1 MHCKM
6 FTRSSETWRAS
17 GLWCPTTDYRVR
29 RTRLLGILTPG
40 FESGYDLLKAG
51 DLVRQDVD
59 LMLRA
64 INAVDRKFQLARLK
78 PLQKMAKS
86 GEFVSGRRFVHA
98 QSFTGLC

>member
-1 MHCKM
+1 MAC
-6 FTRSSETWRAS
+6 FWSLVPLPPLATR
-17 GLWCPTTDYRVR
+17 DYRVR
-29 RTRLLGILTPG
+29 RTRLLDILTTG
-40 FESGYDLLKAG
+40 FESGYDLLKAA